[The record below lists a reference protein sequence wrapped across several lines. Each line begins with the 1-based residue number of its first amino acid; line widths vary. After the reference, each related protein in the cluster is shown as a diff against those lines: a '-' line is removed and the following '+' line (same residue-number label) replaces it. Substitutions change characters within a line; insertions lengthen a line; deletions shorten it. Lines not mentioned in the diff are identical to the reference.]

1 MRLLVDAGNTR
12 LKWQLSQQGTVIA
25 RGACLFDSQDWLDE
39 LSSHAARIDHIAVS
53 TVVSEP
59 RRRVLIERLG
69 QLSATDVCFYWSEIS
84 RGGLRNA
91 YPHVNKM
98 GADRWHAMYAGWC
111 QAPGG
116 FAVIDAGSAITVDYV
131 AGDGGHLGGYIL
143 PGKQMMLRSLQ
154 QDAARIGFE
163 SIDASAGEPGMST
176 TECVQHGV
184 VWLWE
189 GMIRHLV
196 ADCQRYSLDQIL
208 CTGGDANALRSAGL
222 PGQHDPDLVLAGLAA
237 IDSENTGS

>member
-12 LKWQLSQQGTVIA
+12 LKWQLVQQGSVIA
-25 RGACLFDSQDWLDE
+25 RGASLLASEDWLDQ
-39 LSSHAARIDHIAVS
+39 LSPYALRINHAAVS
-53 TVVSEP
+53 TVVAEP
-59 RRRVLIERLG
+59 IRHALIDKLSRLSISNVL
-69 QLSATDVCFYWSEIS
+69 FYWSEAS

-91 YPHVNKM
+91 YSDVSKM
-98 GADRWHAMYAGWC
+98 GADRWHAMYAGWH
-111 QAPGG
+111 QTHGG

-131 AGDGGHLGGYIL
+131 AGDGRHLGGYIL

-163 SIDASAGEPGMST
+163 LIDASAGEPGTST

-189 GMIRHLV
+189 GLVSHLL
-196 ADCQRYSLDQIL
+196 ADCQRHGLDRIL
-208 CTGGDANALRSAGL
+208 CTGGDAPALMSAGL
-222 PGQHDPDLVLAGLAA
+222 PGQQDADLVLAGLAA
-237 IDSENTGS
+237 IDSESAGS